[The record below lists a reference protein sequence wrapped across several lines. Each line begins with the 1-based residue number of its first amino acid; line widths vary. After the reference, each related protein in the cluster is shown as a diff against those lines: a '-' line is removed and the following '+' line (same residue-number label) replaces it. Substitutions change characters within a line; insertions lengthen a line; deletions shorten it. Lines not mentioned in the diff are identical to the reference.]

1 MALPVALQLRY
12 WGGAALVL
20 ALVLW
25 FLGDVIFPFILG
37 VALAYILNPVVN
49 RVERLGLGRVAATIS
64 IMAMALALL
73 VLILV
78 LVVPPL
84 VTQAAQ
90 LADAAPD
97 YAEALQDTLIERV
110 PALAGAE
117 TWLRDTMDNMGG
129 WLQERGGDLVMGLM
143 SSARSLLSVLILLVV
158 VPVVCIYLL
167 IDWHSLVARVD
178 ALFPRQHAPTIRRL
192 LAEIDSAVAAFF
204 RGMGSVCLIMATYYG
219 IALMAVG
226 LQFGLVVGVT
236 AGLLTFIPY
245 VGAVLGGTLAIG
257 LALFQFWGDW
267 LSVAMVA
274 GVFLAGQA
282 VESYGITPRIV
293 GRSVGLHPVWILLA
307 IGVFG
312 SIFGLPGLLVAV
324 PLAAA
329 IGVLARYGV
338 ELYMDSQLYRT
349 GALELPD
356 DSARPRHGDTGAP
369 PAGTDQGIP
378 RNDV

>member
-378 RNDV
+378 RHDV